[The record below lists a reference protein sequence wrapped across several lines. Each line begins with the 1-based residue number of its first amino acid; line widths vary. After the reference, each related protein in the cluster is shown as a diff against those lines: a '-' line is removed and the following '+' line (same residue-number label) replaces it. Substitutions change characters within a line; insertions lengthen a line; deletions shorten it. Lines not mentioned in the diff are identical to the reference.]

1 VLSVEEGK
9 LDWWNMYFDGTVNIC
24 GNKADAMIISPN
36 KKQYL
41 VKLQFGYNNI
51 GV

>member
-9 LDWWNMYFDGTVNIC
+9 LDWWTMYFDGAVNLY

-41 VKLQFGYNNI
+41 VKL
-51 GV
+51 